1 MTNEVVPALAPH
13 VNVLATILGT
23 TLDLLH
29 FFVEGRLGLLA
40 LRTPPPAVVAGIT
53 GP

>member
-13 VNVLATILGT
+13 VNVLVTILGM

-29 FFVEGRLGLLA
+29 FIVGGRLGLLA
-40 LRTPPPAVVAGIT
+40 RCTTPAVVAGIT